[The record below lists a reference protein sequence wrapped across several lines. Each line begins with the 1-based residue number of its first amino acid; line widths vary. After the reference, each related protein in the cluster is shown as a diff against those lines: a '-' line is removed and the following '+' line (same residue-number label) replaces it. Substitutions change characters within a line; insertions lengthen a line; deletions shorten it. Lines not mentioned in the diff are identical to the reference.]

1 MTYGTKNGTVA
12 VKAISAVL
20 FLVFVFCYLYFY
32 QADILAVSQ
41 HVLSGGKTSYEPT
54 IGAALIT
61 LVLYLLQIG
70 VYAFTKLEEIGR
82 AHV

>member
-54 IGAALIT
+54 IGAASSLWCCICFRSVCMR
-61 LVLYLLQIG
+61 LPSWRV
-70 VYAFTKLEEIGR
+70 GR
-82 AHV
+82 MR

>member
-32 QADILAVSQ
+32 QADILAVSSMCCRVER
-41 HVLSGGKTSYEPT
+41 HPTSLLSGQPHHF
-54 IGAALIT
+54 
-61 LVLYLLQIG
+61 G
-70 VYAFTKLEEIGR
+70 VVSASDRCVCVYQAGG
-82 AHV
+82 